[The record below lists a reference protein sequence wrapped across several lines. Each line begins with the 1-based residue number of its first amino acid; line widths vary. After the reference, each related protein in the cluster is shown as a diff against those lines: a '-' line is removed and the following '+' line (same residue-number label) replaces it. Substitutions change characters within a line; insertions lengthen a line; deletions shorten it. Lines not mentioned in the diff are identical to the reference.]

1 MATELIYSTQ
11 LQFAKINSSKSIKTA
26 KKFDQNRKPRAK
38 PSKPI
43 TVHIPVLKT
52 LIDPM
57 QC

>member
-26 KKFDQNRKPRAK
+26 KNFDQNQKPHAK

-43 TVHIPVLKT
+43 NFHISVLKT
-52 LIDPM
+52 LIDPI